1 MTRESRQ
8 HFGIPEIPAVLPEEL
23 RNQEADM
30 SDTGDGAGYGGF
42 GGFFIPAGGYG
53 YIPPLGASMYNAGY
67 MLGHGLMGFG
77 TGETMMLFSL
87 AEQQRAAAMA
97 ADPRHKIRLSKE
109 AIDKGTLRVIWKCG
123 CGTMNS
129 GKFCSECGNARSR
142 VIWLCS
148 CGELNQGRY
157 CTECGA
163 PRPEA
168 EADTAAA
175 PEPAENTAAE
185 PAAPAAGDGSSE
197 PPAA

>member
-1 MTRESRQ
+1 
-8 HFGIPEIPAVLPEEL
+8 
-23 RNQEADM
+23 
-30 SDTGDGAGYGGF
+30 
-42 GGFFIPAGGYG
+42 
-53 YIPPLGASMYNAGY
+53 MYNAGY

-97 ADPRHKIRLSKE
+97 AEPRHKIRLSKE
-109 AIDKGTLRVIWKCG
+109 ALDKGTLRVVWKCG

-142 VIWLCS
+142 VVWLCS

-168 EADTAAA
+168 EADAAAA
-175 PEPAENTAAE
+175 PEPAESAPGEPDAPEPAENAAAE
-185 PAAPAAGDGSSE
+185 PAPAAGDGSSE